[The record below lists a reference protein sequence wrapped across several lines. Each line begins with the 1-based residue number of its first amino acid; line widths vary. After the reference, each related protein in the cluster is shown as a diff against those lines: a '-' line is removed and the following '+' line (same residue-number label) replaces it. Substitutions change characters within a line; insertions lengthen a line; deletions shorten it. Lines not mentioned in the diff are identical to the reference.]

1 MHKWLLAGLTLGIL
15 AASHAGNRWIRNPDI
30 HDGRIVFTCEGD
42 LWAVPASGGSAVRL
56 TAHPGTESL
65 ARFSPDGKWIAFT
78 ASYDGGVDVYVM
90 PSTGGEP
97 RRLTFHPANDDV
109 IDWTPDG
116 RFILFSSPRAVDQE
130 VWRVPLAGGPQTPVR
145 IDLIRHASFAP
156 DGRRIVFTR
165 SDADRMHW
173 RGYKGGAQPDVWL
186 ADLSAGTF
194 ERLTDYRG
202 FDIRPM
208 WHRESVYFLSDR
220 DGRMNLYALPPKSR
234 NAVRK
239 TNHSDSDAEDASIGG
254 DAIVYVC
261 GGSLRVYDIPSGRD
275 RAVVVD
281 IPSDRWLTRE
291 TWLDPSDDVQAVALS
306 HDGRAAV
313 VQARGDAYWIGPDG
327 VRNLTGTPDSN
338 ELLPALSPDGKWVAF
353 FSDRTGAYELY
364 VTAPDGA
371 GEWKKLSSGFDAWPY
386 RPLWS
391 PDSRKIVFG
400 DHLYG
405 LWLADRE
412 AGTSTRVDRTRYQK
426 DNEITWETAEYDWSP
441 DSKWIAYSKCESNMN
456 SSIFLYDLEASRIVR
471 VTDDRYDDTW
481 PAFDRNGGF
490 LYFLSLRNFDPLLD
504 PFMDNHI
511 NGSMSVV
518 LAAGLRRDGRSPFEN
533 ETEDGATPVPEAAAE
548 PFRVDPEGLGDRLF
562 AAPVP
567 AGTYTRLQALK
578 NGFCVLSKDL
588 YGFPGWD
595 QFIRPTRTTDWT
607 LLKFTRSSRR
617 FAEILTNI
625 GTYTL
630 SGDGSK
636 AAYLSGF
643 TAGSVGM
650 DGESLP
656 GDGSFDWCGYRQK
669 IDPGRE
675 YGQILRTV
683 WNQIRLFFY
692 DPDLHGVDWRAV
704 RGRYEAMIPWAANRS
719 ELNGIIGGMIGELG
733 VSHEYV
739 LDPGDESRIPRDRT
753 VGVGLLGCD
762 FEPDPASGRV
772 RISRIVAGRSWDE
785 SLRSPLESAG
795 TDVRPGDFLLAVDGL
810 PVSAGEDVYSYFA
823 GKAGKKTVLTV
834 NAKPDTAGS
843 RRVEVKTLVSETALR
858 EAERIEANYRR
869 VREASGGKAG
879 YIHLSDMDE
888 KGFREFEQGFRA
900 ERYRDALIVDV
911 RGNGGGFIA
920 WFVLDKL
927 ERRLAFFSRT
937 RDFEP
942 MRYPHAV
949 HPGPLVFLC
958 DENTA
963 SDGELFIELV
973 KKSNLGPVIGTD
985 TWGGLVGITNMIPA
999 ADGGLVSQSNVGFYD
1014 PDRGTWLV
1022 ENRGARPDTLTENR
1036 PEDKI
1041 AGRDRP
1047 LEKAVKTALDLL
1059 KRNPAA
1065 GAKVPVFPKR

>member
-1 MHKWLLAGLTLGIL
+1 MLKWRSMVLSLAVL
-15 AASHAGNRWIRNPDI
+15 AASHAENRWIRNPDI
-30 HDGRIVFTCEGD
+30 HDGQIVFTCEGD
-42 LWAVPASGGSAVRL
+42 LWTVPATGGTASRL
-56 TAHPGTESL
+56 TSHPGTETL

-90 PSTGGEP
+90 PAAGGEP
-97 RRLTFHPANDDV
+97 RRLTFHPADDNV

-116 RFILFSSPRAVDQE
+116 RFILFSSKRAVDRE
-130 VWRVPLAGGPQTPVR
+130 VWRVPAAGGPQTPERVDR
-145 IDLIRHASFAP
+145 IRHASFAP
-156 DGRRIVFTR
+156 DGRRLVFTR

-173 RGYKGGAQPDVWL
+173 MGYKGGAQPDVWL
-186 ADLSAGTF
+186 ADPGSGTF

-208 WHRESVYFLSDR
+208 WHGESVYFLSDR
-220 DGRMNLYALPPKSR
+220 HGRMNLYAMALKDR
-234 NAVRK
+234 KAVRL
-239 TNHSDSDAEDASIGG
+239 TDHSDFDAADASIGG
-254 DAIVYVC
+254 DAVVYVC

-275 RAVVVD
+275 RAVDAD

-291 TWLDPSDDVQAVALS
+291 TFIDPSDDVQAVSLS
-306 HDGRAAV
+306 HDGSAAAI
-313 VQARGDAYWIGPDG
+313 QARGDAYRIGPDG

-338 ELLPALSPDGKWVAF
+338 ELLPALSPDGKWAAF
-353 FSDRTGAYELY
+353 FSDKSGAYELY

-371 GEWKKLSSGFDAWPY
+371 GPWRRLSSGFDGWPY

-391 PDSRKIVFG
+391 PDSRRIVFG
-400 DHLYG
+400 DHRYG
-405 LWLADRE
+405 LWLADVE
-412 AGTSTRVDRTRYQK
+412 AGSCERVDRTRYQK

-441 DSKWIAYSKCESNMN
+441 DSKWIAYSKCEANMN
-456 SSIFLYDLEASRIVR
+456 SSIFLYDVEGRRVVR

-481 PAFDRNGGF
+481 PAFDRDGDC

-518 LAAGLRRDGRSPFEN
+518 LAAILRSDGRSPFQKK
-533 ETEDGATPVPEAAAE
+533 EDGAEPAAAAR
-548 PFRVDPEGLGDRLF
+548 PFRVDTEGLGDRLA

-567 AGTYTRLQALK
+567 AGTYTRLQAL
-578 NGFCVLSKDL
+578 NSGFCVLSKDV

-595 QFIRPTRTTDWT
+595 QFLRPSRTTDWT
-607 LLKFTRSSRR
+607 LLKFTRASRR
-617 FAEILTNI
+617 FTEILTNI
-625 GTYTL
+625 GSYSL

-643 TAGSVGM
+643 TAGSVGT

-656 GDGSFDWCGYRQK
+656 GDGGFDWQGFRQK
-669 IDPGRE
+669 IDPRRE

-704 RGRYEAMIPWAANRS
+704 LEKYEAMIPWVADRS
-719 ELNGIIGGMIGELG
+719 DLNDLIGGMIGELG

-739 LDPGDESRIPRDRT
+739 LDRGDETRIPRDRT

-772 RISRIVAGRSWDE
+772 RVGRVVSGRSWDE
-785 SLRSPLESAG
+785 SLRSPLASAG
-795 TDVRPGDFLLAVDGL
+795 TDVRPGDFLLAVDGS
-810 PVSAGEDVYSYFA
+810 PVSADEDVYSHFT
-823 GKAGKKTVLTV
+823 GKAGKQVVLTV
-834 NAKPDTAGS
+834 NSRPDTAGC
-843 RRVEVKTLVSETALR
+843 RRVKVKTLVSEAALR
-858 EAERIEANYRR
+858 RAERTEADYRR
-869 VREASGGKAG
+869 VAEASGGRIG
-879 YIHLSDMDE
+879 YIRLSDMDE
-888 KGFREFEQGFRA
+888 EGFREFEQGFRA
-900 ERYRDALIVDV
+900 ERYRDGLIIDV

-949 HPGPLVFLC
+949 HPGPMVFLC
-958 DENTA
+958 DGNTA

-973 KKSNLGPVIGTD
+973 KKAELGPVVGTD

-999 ADGGLVSQSNVGFYD
+999 ADGALVTQSNVGFLD
-1014 PDRGTWLV
+1014 PDRGDWLV
-1022 ENRGARPDTLTENR
+1022 ENRGARPDIQIENR
-1036 PEDKI
+1036 PEDVVS
-1041 AGRDRP
+1041 GRDP
-1047 LEKAVKTALDLL
+1047 QLDKAVETALDML
-1059 KRNPAA
+1059 KRNPPA
-1065 GAKVPVFPKR
+1065 GPKVPAFPKR